1 MGRVIGIPVVGHSSV
16 ITFGSEMEPQPPW
29 TTIAHLGFFFI
40 PHATGREN
48 IHVGSFQHKLKSC
61 PSQDT
66 AAGGRVTSQELL
78 GFQPWEG
85 GDGKGKN
92 NTWMA
97 QRRGW
102 LRGES
107 GVSLWSEWEQLHS
120 THVAGLQAVRF
131 LGIFERGR
139 WKSLSRAELFVTPWT
154 IQSMEFSRPEY
165 WSG

>member
-78 GFQPWEG
+78 GFQP
-85 GDGKGKN
+85 
-92 NTWMA
+92 
-97 QRRGW
+97 
-102 LRGES
+102 
-107 GVSLWSEWEQLHS
+107 
-120 THVAGLQAVRF
+120 
-131 LGIFERGR
+131 
-139 WKSLSRAELFVTPWT
+139 
-154 IQSMEFSRPEY
+154 
-165 WSG
+165 